1 MLEVLKRKMSEEDE
15 NNKFQFVELK
25 IIRIFANNEMQ
36 LLCQKENLQ
45 LNKKG

>member
-1 MLEVLKRKMSEEDE
+1 MSEEDE
-15 NNKFQFVELK
+15 NNKFQFVEFK
-25 IIRIFANNEMQ
+25 IIRIFTNNEMQ